1 MPAGRRRGRVIMT
14 APMPFAT
21 AGGHRL
27 EYERIDGPEA
37 APVLVFLHEGLGSI
51 RQWKDFP
58 QKLCAATGCRGLA
71 YNRYGYGDSDV
82 LEAPRR
88 ADFMHVEARETLP
101 ELLRALGIE
110 RPVLVGHSDG
120 ASIALIHAGSGFAV
134 RGVVVEAAHVSIEPS
149 NLEAIRR
156 IGAEA
161 VTSGLVQRLGK
172 YHRDP
177 AKTFFGWHD
186 VWLSED
192 FRQWNI
198 EAFLAGITVPLM
210 AIQGADD
217 QYGTPAQLEAIA
229 RGAGGPCETQLLPD
243 CGHTPH
249 REAEA
254 ASLALMA
261 RTIAALAAR

>member
-1 MPAGRRRGRVIMT
+1 
-14 APMPFAT
+14 MPFAT

-27 EYERIDGPEA
+27 EYEWIDGPAA
-37 APVLVFLHEGLGSI
+37 APVLLFLHEGLGSI

-82 LEAPRR
+82 LEAPRKS
-88 ADFMHVEARETLP
+88 DFMHVEARETLP
-101 ELLRALGIE
+101 GLLRTLGVE

-120 ASIALIHAGSGFAV
+120 ASIALIHAGSGGAV
-134 RGVVVEAAHVSIEPS
+134 RGVVVEAAHVSIEPL
-149 NLEAIRR
+149 NLAAIRQ

-161 VTSGLVQRLGK
+161 VPSGLVSRLGK

-177 AKTFFGWHD
+177 SKTFFGWHD

-192 FRQWNI
+192 FRHWNI
-198 EAFLAGITVPLM
+198 EAFLPGISVPLM

-217 QYGTPAQLEAIA
+217 QYGTQAQLDAIA
-229 RGAGGPCETQLLPD
+229 RGAGGPCETHMLPA
-243 CGHTPH
+243 CGHAPH
-249 REAEA
+249 REAEGA
-254 ASLALMA
+254 TLALMT
-261 RTIAALAAR
+261 RFITSLEDR